1 MIDASLEK
9 FANIA
14 STAAD
19 VWCLLACPQGR
30 RGWGKEEQWRRKKFK
45 KQEYGGSVHTKRS
58 QKAKCQIIH
67 FVWLDWPLN
76 WGNKILVKLLC
87 PRFFPFKLINNHRW
101 QYNVKAIPLILPHT
115 SHTSIIL
122 FNWYVPWTLSYIVDV
137 VLLTTWTHYTVP
149 SLFYQRVNYAFVRWP
164 NVLK

>member
-1 MIDASLEK
+1 M
-9 FANIA
+9 
-14 STAAD
+14 T
-19 VWCLLACPQGR
+19 WLLAY
-30 RGWGKEEQWRRKKFK
+30 WSKFERKYIDNIYHK
-45 KQEYGGSVHTKRS
+45 KYSIKYYLCDSYE
-58 QKAKCQIIH
+58 AKCQIIH

-87 PRFFPFKLINNHRW
+87 PRFFPFKLINNLRW
-101 QYNVKAIPLILPHT
+101 QYNAKAIPLILPHT